1 VGGAADSIVAAAKAG
16 GKAGRGKNKAAK
28 GAAATAS
35 VGAAAAGRGA
45 AAGARAGDA
54 GRRAGGGGGVN
65 APPAIKSRTLLKM
78 LVCRSVASSDTCA
91 SLIANGVVLVDGVVE
106 TDGRRKVPADAQ
118 LVVRGV
124 RVKEVV
130 GDLDRDAPR
139 AGRQGG
145 DADAVR
151 PPRVRRDLGGDD
163 WKLPTE
169 GRMDK
174 GGRRD
179 VKLDKKYTWKVDG
192 GFYAGRRRAADK

>member
-1 VGGAADSIVAAAKAG
+1 VAAVKAG
-16 GKAGRGKNKAAK
+16 GKAGRGKTKAAK
-28 GAAATAS
+28 GAPATALP
-35 VGAAAAGRGA
+35 GAAAAGRGSA

-54 GRRAGGGGGVN
+54 GRRGGGGGGATN
-65 APPAIKSRTLLKM
+65 GPPVIKSRTLLKT
-78 LVCRSVASSDTCA
+78 LVSRSVASSDTCA

-124 RVKEVV
+124 RVKAVV

-139 AGRQGG
+139 AGRPGG
-145 DADAVR
+145 EADAAADGVR
-151 PPRVRRDLGGDD
+151 LPRVRRDLSGND

-169 GRMDK
+169 GRADK
-174 GGRRD
+174 GGRRG